1 VIETSSTELSYK
13 DPEDEN
19 ANNNTESQN
28 SGIFPPHL
36 SSDCPRA
43 SSERSSLTGHVVSFV
58 NKQFNAFA
66 SIEDLFDILDHDV
79 LDLSQILL
87 RIC

>member
-19 ANNNTESQN
+19 ANNNAQSQN

-36 SSDCPRA
+36 PSDCSRA
-43 SSERSSLTGHVVSFV
+43 SPERGRLASHVVSFV
-58 NKQFNAFA
+58 NKQFNPFA
-66 SIEDLFDILDHDV
+66 SIEDLFDVLDHDV
-79 LDLSQILL
+79 FDLSQILL
-87 RIC
+87 SIC